1 MIDDVASYTLFESV
15 ARYGWTAKQPF
26 DTYQSAESRQS

>member
-15 ARYGWTAKQPF
+15 ANYGWTAKQPF
-26 DTYQSAESRQS
+26 DTCQSAESRQS